1 MAIFGNS
8 NPFLSESKFSST
20 LDPHVIQEEYM
31 TVQGAVNKTLTLTA
45 MLSVTAAV
53 SFLYPNPIFLIVG
66 IVGGLV
72 AVLFSSFKP
81 TSSPVAAPA
90 YAMFEGLALGTI
102 SAMYA
107 AQFPGIILNAITS
120 TIGILFAMLMIYR
133 SGIIKVTD
141 KFRAGVMMATFGI
154 FITYMVSWVLSMF
167 NIQVPMIH
175 QAGTF
180 GIIFSIGVIVIA
192 TMNLLL
198 DFDMIER
205 GANSGAPKYME
216 WYSALGL
223 LVTLVW
229 LYLEILRLLSKLSS
243 RR

>member
-1 MAIFGNS
+1 MAIIGNS

-45 MLSVTAAV
+45 MLSMTAAY

-66 IVGGLV
+66 LIGGLV

-81 TSSPVAAPA
+81 TSSPIAAPA
-90 YAMFEGLALGTI
+90 YAMFEGLALGTV

-107 AQFPGIILNAITS
+107 AQFPGIILNAVTS

-133 SGIIKVTD
+133 SGLIKVTD
-141 KFRAGVMMATFGI
+141 KFRTGVMMATFGI

-167 NIQVPMIH
+167 HIQVPMIH
-175 QAGTF
+175 EGGTF

-229 LYLEILRLLSKLSS
+229 LYLEILRLLAKLSS